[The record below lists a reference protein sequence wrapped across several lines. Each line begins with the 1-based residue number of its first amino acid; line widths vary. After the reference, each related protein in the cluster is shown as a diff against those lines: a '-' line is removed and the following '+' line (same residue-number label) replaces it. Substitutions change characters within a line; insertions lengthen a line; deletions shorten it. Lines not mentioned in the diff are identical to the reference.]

1 MWHWLNSRK
10 DITASTK
17 LQIEAANTV
26 ASGTQRQIIQE
37 MVIQESCAD
46 DMDMVQCSNE
56 NCRNML
62 GEHNTNWFHY
72 GCVGFNP
79 DLDTDYYCS
88 DDCRKN
94 QKKRKTR

>member
-1 MWHWLNSRK
+1 MSYLC
-10 DITASTK
+10 
-17 LQIEAANTV
+17 EPPTV
-26 ASGTQRQIIQE
+26 GAE
-37 MVIQESCAD
+37 KPKKVD

-79 DLDTDYYCS
+79 DIDTDYYCS
-88 DDCRKN
+88 DNCRKERLDKYLYCTIIVN
-94 QKKRKTR
+94 YKLSNYGGHDNKNA

>member
-1 MWHWLNSRK
+1 MAYLCEQPIVGAEKPKKVVLMTWIW
-10 DITASTK
+10 
-17 LQIEAANTV
+17 
-26 ASGTQRQIIQE
+26 
-37 MVIQESCAD
+37 
-46 DMDMVQCSNE
+46 
-56 NCRNML
+56 L

-79 DLDTDYYCS
+79 DVDTDYYCS